1 MVLFVVVRA
10 LVVVGLWSLKVGSQ
24 KIVRFWLKDH
34 HAQRKFLYLVNRHN
48 THTQDTIQDTLYKK
62 LFWSCLSLRQNLTD
76 FWLPNL
82 MFHNQTDAFTY
93 MYVILRLIYDE
104 CFSISAF
111 LEFGQAKSWKQKS
124 SFNRCDQ
131 KVVNFSIYQK
141 CRYILYNTNF
151 YAQTLGGLETNITF
165 CS

>member
-1 MVLFVVVRA
+1 MESACWVLHCHFGPVWKNDEKKLLKKFGFRRWHFFKNTCIFGASHQINLLVLLVFVRTLVA
-10 LVVVGLWSLKVGSQ
+10 LGLWNFKVGSQ

-82 MFHNQTDAFTY
+82 IFHNQTDAFTY
-93 MYVILRLIYDE
+93 MYICNIY
-104 CFSISAF
+104 
-111 LEFGQAKSWKQKS
+111 
-124 SFNRCDQ
+124 
-131 KVVNFSIYQK
+131 
-141 CRYILYNTNF
+141 
-151 YAQTLGGLETNITF
+151 LG
-165 CS
+165 